1 MEGLCK
7 GKANTNVTCTTWVVG
22 RITAYRAVLR
32 LTGLR
37 GRSVTLGLQKA
48 QLRKG
53 QQWGI
58 LDNERKLDLATL
70 RE

>member
-1 MEGLCK
+1 VKK
-7 GKANTNVTCTTWVVG
+7 GKTNIGITCTTWVVG
-22 RITAYRAVLR
+22 RFKAYQAVLR